1 MYSRLDSYESKPNT
15 CFIIERHIV
24 NWPAL
29 LPCISPKDTDIFNCH
44 DLSPYEPVFA
54 MTITEH
60 VIDTDKHDNP
70 HSESEGPKFS
80 WDKAK
85 KVLHFSSNLRY
96 LGFLF

>member
-24 NWPAL
+24 NWPAVL
-29 LPCISPKDTDIFNCH
+29 RCMPKNIDIFNCH
-44 DLSPYEPVFA
+44 DLSPKEPVFV

-70 HSESEGPKFS
+70 HPKVEGPKLS
-80 WDKAK
+80 
-85 KVLHFSSNLRY
+85 
-96 LGFLF
+96 